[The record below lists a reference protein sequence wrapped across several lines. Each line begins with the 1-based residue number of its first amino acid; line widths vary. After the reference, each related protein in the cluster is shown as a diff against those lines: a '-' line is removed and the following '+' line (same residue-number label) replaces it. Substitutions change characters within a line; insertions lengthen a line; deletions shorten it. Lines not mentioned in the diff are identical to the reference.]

1 MPRKGYFHAFK
12 KLSAFK
18 TIKNKDFLLTF
29 FFYCCNPL
37 YEKPESCQQS
47 YQKGGKMTKA
57 ELIEQMA
64 KDAGI
69 SKVAA
74 GAALESFIG
83 SVTKA
88 LKKRNGKLTLV
99 GFGTF
104 KKVYRKTRKGRNPQT
119 GELIKIKGK
128 NVVKFTAGKKL
139 NDAI

>member
-1 MPRKGYFHAFK
+1 
-12 KLSAFK
+12 
-18 TIKNKDFLLTF
+18 
-29 FFYCCNPL
+29 
-37 YEKPESCQQS
+37 
-47 YQKGGKMTKA
+47 MTKA
-57 ELIEQMA
+57 ELIETMA

-69 SKVAA
+69 SKIAATKALASLTGNVA
-74 GAALESFIG
+74 
-83 SVTKA
+83 KA

-139 NDAI
+139 KDSI